1 MISARLPVLCG
12 APLMEKSSRGT
23 LQEETLKFRKL
34 QDAETA
40 ARADVK
46 RQWRLARAL
55 PVLLMPR

>member
-1 MISARLPVLCG
+1 
-12 APLMEKSSRGT
+12 MEKSSRGT

-40 ARADVK
+40 ARAGVK